1 MSEPSTP
8 LMRQYSAIKKEHP
21 NALLFFRLGDFYE
34 LFFDDAILA
43 ARELQ
48 ITLTS
53 RNKEKGV
60 NIPMCGVPYHAAEGY
75 IAKLIR
81 RGFKVAVCEQVEDPR
96 LATKLVRREV
106 TRVVTPGTAADSSL
120 NAEENN
126 FLAAVA
132 TVGDRVGFAALD
144 LSTGEF
150 RATEFAGESAGRR
163 IQEELEQLRP
173 KEMLYGSSAPLLEHA
188 SSTQLGSFATLN
200 GRDTPHSTGTA
211 PVARISGFGWA
222 ETPLDDWIFAP
233 DHAIPLVENHFGVL
247 SLEGFGLAGKQAAAS
262 AAGAIL
268 YYIRSTQR
276 GTLDHVDRI
285 GFYERQ
291 NCLVLDAVT
300 VRNLELIEPLFAGTD
315 AGVTL
320 IRCLDATITPMGKRL
335 LRMWMLRPSLDRT
348 EIEARL
354 DAVDVQV
361 KDIVGREELRRS
373 LDGILDL
380 ERLLSR
386 VTLETANPRDVLAL
400 GASLGKLPKVRG
412 VLAGLLAPRLAMLHA
427 AIDELGDLR
436 GKIESMLAPEPP
448 LTLNDGGVIAAGI
461 DKDLDELRD
470 LSHNSKQYLAQ
481 VETRERERTGIGSL
495 KVKFNSIFGYYIEI
509 SKANLHHAPTDYE
522 RKQTLVNAERFTT
535 PELKEYESKILD
547 AQEKIVEIERR
558 LFAEL
563 RSAIAAEAKRI
574 RQTALAL
581 AEVDVLG
588 SLAHIAAL
596 RNYCRPKFE
605 ADNSD
610 QTADLEIV
618 EGRHPVIELQEMT
631 IGNDRFV
638 PNDLF
643 LNSKTHNIVVLTGPN
658 MGGKSTYLRQAA
670 LIVIMAQMGSFV
682 PARSVRMGIVDRVFT
697 RIGASD
703 NVARGRSTFMV
714 EMTETAA
721 ILHTAT
727 PRSLILL
734 DEVGR
739 GTSTYDGLAIAWA
752 AVEYL
757 HARVRAKTL
766 FATHYF
772 ELTELAEQL
781 SGVKNYHVSVK
792 ETGGSVVFLR
802 RVEPGAADR
811 SYGIEVAK
819 LAGLPNEVVV
829 RAREVLAEHESSEHR
844 LSGHLTPGSAPERPA
859 QLTIFTPLSQPV
871 LEKLREAD
879 LDRMTPLEAL
889 NLLAELK
896 KADWQKRW
904 QRRTQLIHAS
914 GQLLIV
920 GFDGTEMSPRLA
932 SLLAKIAPA
941 GVILFAR
948 NIKGVEQTHTL
959 LRECQKCVAMPLF
972 TCVDL
977 EGGTVDR
984 FRNVLGTAPS
994 PAEVFATGSRALYRK
1009 HGRVIGENCRALGFN
1024 VDFAPVLDLA
1034 FAASRSVMSSRAV
1047 SDDPKQV
1054 VVYAREFLQGLR
1066 DAGVLGCGKHFP
1078 WAG

>member
-8 LMRQYSAIKKEHP
+8 LMRQYAAIKKEHP

-34 LFFDDAILA
+34 LFFDDAVLA
-43 ARELQ
+43 SRELQ

-53 RNKEKGV
+53 RNKEKGIA
-60 NIPMCGVPYHAAEGY
+60 IPMCGVPYHAAEGY
-75 IAKLIR
+75 ISKLIR
-81 RGFKVAVCEQVEDPR
+81 RGFKVAVCEQVEDAR

-132 TVGDRVGFAALD
+132 TVGDCAGFAALD

-150 RATEFAGESAGRR
+150 RATEFKGESAGRR

-173 KEMLYGSSAPLLEHA
+173 KEMLYGSSAPLLEL
-188 SSTQLGSFATLN
+188 SVGVQMRSFAP
-200 GRDTPHSTGTA
+200 RDGPEARSRTDDRPSTSTA
-211 PVARISGFGWA
+211 PVARVSGSGWA

-233 DHAIPLVENHFGVL
+233 DHAIPLLENHFGVL
-247 SLEGFGLAGKQAAAS
+247 SLEGFGLAGKPAAAS

-300 VRNLELIEPLFAGTD
+300 VRNLELIEPLFTTTFAGTD

-320 IRCLDATITPMGKRL
+320 FRCMDATVTPMGKRL
-335 LRMWMLRPSLDRT
+335 LRTWMLRPSLDLA
-348 EIEARL
+348 EINGRL
-354 DAVDVQV
+354 ESVEVQL
-361 KDIVGREELRRS
+361 KDSVRREELRRS

-400 GASLGKLPKVRG
+400 AASLARIPKVRT
-412 VLAGLLAPRLAMLHA
+412 VLAGLAAARLSTLHG

-436 GKIESMLAPEPP
+436 EKIEGTLVPEPP
-448 LTLNDGGVIAAGI
+448 LTLSDGGVIAAGV

-470 LSHNSKQYLAQ
+470 LSRNSKQYLAQ

-509 SKANLHHAPTDYE
+509 SKANLHLSPADYE

-588 SLAHIAAL
+588 CLAHIAAL

-605 ADNSD
+605 EKVDETEKAEDVG
-610 QTADLEIV
+610 DLEIV
-618 EGRHPVIELQEMT
+618 EGRHPVIELQELAA
-631 IGNDRFV
+631 GSERFV
-638 PNDLF
+638 PNELF
-643 LNSKTHNIVVLTGPN
+643 LNASTHNIVVLTGPN

-682 PARSVRMGIVDRVFT
+682 PARAVRMGIVDRVFT

-703 NVARGRSTFMV
+703 NLARGRSTFMV

-727 PRSLILL
+727 ARSLILL

-752 AVEYL
+752 AIEYL

-792 ETGGSVVFLR
+792 EAGGSVVFLR

-829 RAREVLAEHESSEHR
+829 RAREVLAEHESSERR
-844 LSGHLTPGSAPERPA
+844 LSEHLTPGAVPELERPT

-871 LEKLREAD
+871 LEKLREVD
-879 LDRMTPLEAL
+879 LNRLTPLEAL

-896 KADWQKRW
+896 KE
-904 QRRTQLIHAS
+904 I
-914 GQLLIV
+914 
-920 GFDGTEMSPRLA
+920 
-932 SLLAKIAPA
+932 
-941 GVILFAR
+941 
-948 NIKGVEQTHTL
+948 
-959 LRECQKCVAMPLF
+959 
-972 TCVDL
+972 
-977 EGGTVDR
+977 
-984 FRNVLGTAPS
+984 
-994 PAEVFATGSRALYRK
+994 
-1009 HGRVIGENCRALGFN
+1009 
-1024 VDFAPVLDLA
+1024 
-1034 FAASRSVMSSRAV
+1034 
-1047 SDDPKQV
+1047 
-1054 VVYAREFLQGLR
+1054 
-1066 DAGVLGCGKHFP
+1066 
-1078 WAG
+1078 

>member
-8 LMRQYSAIKKEHP
+8 LMRQYAAIKKEHP

-34 LFFDDAILA
+34 LFFDDAVLA

-53 RNKEKGV
+53 RNKEKGMA
-60 NIPMCGVPYHAAEGY
+60 IPMCGVPHHAAEGY
-75 IAKLIR
+75 ISKLIR
-81 RGFKVAVCEQVEDPR
+81 RGFKVAVCEQLEDPR
-96 LATKLVRREV
+96 LAKKLVRREV
-106 TRVVTPGTAADSSL
+106 TRVVTPGTAADPSL
-120 NAEENN
+120 SAEENN
-126 FLAAVA
+126 FLAAAA

-150 RATEFAGESAGRR
+150 RATEFVGESAGRR

-173 KEMLYGSSAPLLEHA
+173 REILYGSSAPLLEPT
-188 SSTQLGSFATLN
+188 SSGQSRGFTGLDGPAV
-200 GRDTPHSTGTA
+200 HSYSGTA
-211 PVARISGFGWA
+211 PVARVSGSGWT

-233 DHAIPLVENHFGVL
+233 DHAIPLLENHFGVL

-315 AGVTL
+315 TGVTL
-320 IRCLDATITPMGKRL
+320 FRCMDATVTPMGKRL
-335 LRMWMLRPSLDRT
+335 LRTWMLRPSLDRS
-348 EIEARL
+348 EIEGRL
-354 DAVDVQV
+354 DSVEVQV
-361 KDIVGREELRRS
+361 KDTMRREELRRS

-400 GASLGKLPKVRG
+400 AASLARIPRVRT
-412 VLAGLLAPRLAMLHA
+412 VLAELRTPRLTALHSL
-427 AIDELGDLR
+427 IDEMVDLR
-436 GKIESMLAPEPP
+436 EKIDRMLVSEPP
-448 LTLNDGGVIAAGI
+448 LTLSDGGVIATGV

-470 LSHNSKQYLAQ
+470 LSRNSKQYLAQ

-509 SKANLHHAPTDYE
+509 SKANLHLSPSDYE

-563 RSAIAAEAKRI
+563 RTAIAAQARRV

-581 AEVDVLG
+581 AEADVLG
-588 SLAHIAAL
+588 CLAHIAAL
-596 RNYCRPKFE
+596 RNYCRPQFE
-605 ADNSD
+605 QDSGKA
-610 QTADLEIV
+610 AKAEHIGELEII
-618 EGRHPVIELQEMT
+618 EGRHPVIELQKLVAGSE
-631 IGNDRFV
+631 RFV
-638 PNDLF
+638 PNELF
-643 LNSKTHNIVVLTGPN
+643 LDSSTHNIMVLTGPN

-727 PRSLILL
+727 PLSLILL

-757 HARVRAKTL
+757 HAHVRAKTL

-772 ELTELAEQL
+772 ELTELAQQL
-781 SGVKNYHVSVK
+781 GGVKNYHVSVK
-792 ETGGSVVFLR
+792 EAGGSVVFMR

-829 RAREVLAEHESSEHR
+829 RAREVLAEHESSERR
-844 LSGHLTPGSAPERPA
+844 LSQHLTPGSTTEPERPT

-871 LEKLREAD
+871 LEKLREVD
-879 LDRMTPLEAL
+879 LNRLTPLEAL

-896 KADWQKRW
+896 KE
-904 QRRTQLIHAS
+904 I
-914 GQLLIV
+914 
-920 GFDGTEMSPRLA
+920 
-932 SLLAKIAPA
+932 
-941 GVILFAR
+941 
-948 NIKGVEQTHTL
+948 
-959 LRECQKCVAMPLF
+959 
-972 TCVDL
+972 
-977 EGGTVDR
+977 
-984 FRNVLGTAPS
+984 
-994 PAEVFATGSRALYRK
+994 
-1009 HGRVIGENCRALGFN
+1009 
-1024 VDFAPVLDLA
+1024 
-1034 FAASRSVMSSRAV
+1034 
-1047 SDDPKQV
+1047 
-1054 VVYAREFLQGLR
+1054 
-1066 DAGVLGCGKHFP
+1066 
-1078 WAG
+1078 

>member
-8 LMRQYSAIKKEHP
+8 LMRQYAAIKKEHP

-34 LFFDDAILA
+34 LFFDDAVLA

-60 NIPMCGVPYHAAEGY
+60 AIPMCGVPYHAAEGY
-75 IAKLIR
+75 ISKLIR

-96 LATKLVRREV
+96 LAKTLVRREV

-150 RATEFAGESAGRR
+150 RATEFGGESAGRR

-173 KEMLYGSSAPLLEHA
+173 REILYGSSAPLFEKR
-188 SSTQLGSFATLN
+188 SSGATGVLA
-200 GRDTPHSTGTA
+200 RPAAEHSTTSTPTA
-211 PVARISGFGWA
+211 PTRSTSGLA

-233 DHAIPLVENHFGVL
+233 DHAIPLLENHFGVL
-247 SLEGFGLAGKQAAAS
+247 SLEGFGLAGKRAAAS

-320 IRCLDATITPMGKRL
+320 FRCLDATVTPMGKRL
-335 LRMWMLRPSLDRT
+335 LRTWMLRPSLDRA
-348 EIEARL
+348 EIEGRL
-354 DAVDVQV
+354 DSVEAQL
-361 KDIVGREELRRS
+361 KDTVRREELRRS

-400 GASLGKLPKVRG
+400 AASLSRIPKVRAVLGGLSASRLG
-412 VLAGLLAPRLAMLHA
+412 VLHGV
-427 AIDELGDLR
+427 IDELGDLR
-436 GKIESMLAPEPP
+436 QKIDGTLVPEPP
-448 LTLNDGGVIAAGI
+448 LTLGDGGVIAAGV

-470 LSHNSKQYLAQ
+470 LSRNSKQYLAR
-481 VETRERERTGIGSL
+481 VEQRERERTGIGSL

-509 SKANLHHAPTDYE
+509 SKANLHLSPADYE

-588 SLAHIAAL
+588 CLAHIAAL
-596 RNYCRPKFE
+596 RNYCRPQFQQKSDE
-605 ADNSD
+605 AEKAGDVL
-610 QTADLEIV
+610 DLEIV
-618 EGRHPVIELQEMT
+618 EGRHPVIELQELAA
-631 IGNDRFV
+631 GSERFV

-643 LNSKTHNIVVLTGPN
+643 LDASTHNIIVLTGPN
-658 MGGKSTYLRQAA
+658 KGGKSTYLRQAA
-670 LIVIMAQMGSFV
+670 LIGIMAQMGSFV
-682 PARSVRMGIVDRVFT
+682 PARAVRLGIVDRVFT

-727 PRSLILL
+727 ARSLILL

-752 AVEYL
+752 AIEYL

-781 SGVKNYHVSVK
+781 RGVKNYHVSVK
-792 ETGGSVVFLR
+792 ETGGSIVFLR

-829 RAREVLAEHESSEHR
+829 RAREVLAEHESSERR
-844 LSGHLTPGSAPERPA
+844 LSEHLTPGSSIEPERPT

-871 LEKLREAD
+871 LEKLREVD
-879 LDRMTPLEAL
+879 LNRLTPLEAL

-896 KADWQKRW
+896 KE
-904 QRRTQLIHAS
+904 I
-914 GQLLIV
+914 
-920 GFDGTEMSPRLA
+920 
-932 SLLAKIAPA
+932 
-941 GVILFAR
+941 
-948 NIKGVEQTHTL
+948 
-959 LRECQKCVAMPLF
+959 
-972 TCVDL
+972 
-977 EGGTVDR
+977 
-984 FRNVLGTAPS
+984 
-994 PAEVFATGSRALYRK
+994 
-1009 HGRVIGENCRALGFN
+1009 
-1024 VDFAPVLDLA
+1024 
-1034 FAASRSVMSSRAV
+1034 
-1047 SDDPKQV
+1047 
-1054 VVYAREFLQGLR
+1054 
-1066 DAGVLGCGKHFP
+1066 
-1078 WAG
+1078 